1 MNPRTQTQGFTLIEL
16 LVVIAI
22 IGVLAALLLPSF
34 TNSTKRPRD
43 VAALSCGR
51 AIATFQNANKIE
63 NQTYVTEVAN
73 MGADVKEACTDQGV
87 KVVPNGTTI
96 TGGGMTATNTV
107 SNATTNYAFQVF
119 HPDGTGWYTYNF
131 QDGTQATGTRL
142 NKITRW

>member
-51 AIATFQNANKIE
+51 AIATFQNSNKIE

-87 KVVPNGTTI
+87 KVVPDGTAIPNGAT
-96 TGGGMTATNTV
+96 TATNV
-107 SNATTNYAFQVF
+107 ISNAGNNYAFRVF
-119 HPDGTGWYTYNF
+119 HPDGTGWYGYNF
-131 QDGTQATGTRL
+131 NGSLAAGERL
-142 NKITRW
+142 NRITRW